1 MHNAQRTMHHD
12 YPRIFIVIA
21 AMIVICLMIGTGLA
35 DGSVTLSPGEDW
47 VWTRGAYNTFT
58 GEIDLSAFIGQE
70 VTLVMGTNL
79 KYDPEK
85 EEKSSPVFTSV
96 NGKRL
101 TMMKQSASVQV
112 TVDEA
117 GSITRFTGSLLLPEK
132 SRVSLLEL
140 SFKVTDAE
148 GATLST
154 VYGTIESGDN
164 AAQKNAFFI
173 RADIQQ
179 VTLILAIAAGIVWML
194 AIGLR
199 IKAKRTRETGNGD

>member
-117 GSITRFTGSLLLPEK
+117 GSITRFTGSLLP
-132 SRVSLLEL
+132 
-140 SFKVTDAE
+140 TDW
-148 GATLST
+148 
-154 VYGTIESGDN
+154 
-164 AAQKNAFFI
+164 FI
-173 RADIQQ
+173 RMTPRKRSGAISFSSVSSTQRN
-179 VTLILAIAAGIVWML
+179 LGRRMAACFLARAS
-194 AIGLR
+194 R
-199 IKAKRTRETGNGD
+199 PSRSFR